1 MSLELV
7 SALAAVGTFVVI
19 AVTAIAA
26 FVQLRH
32 LRTSNQLAGL
42 LHTVNV
48 FEDKDFQVKL
58 TWLRDEFPAKM
69 KDPKF
74 IAELHYPGSL
84 SRTDHPELAIADLWE
99 QTGVYIKYGLVS
111 EDAFMDLVGGSV
123 LQLWNT
129 IADAIR
135 IRREVTS
142 DAAYENFEYVAARA
156 REWRRKHP
164 TSYPPHTPRL
174 IERAGT

>member
-1 MSLELV
+1 MTLELIN
-7 SALAAVGTFVVI
+7 ALAAVGTFLVI
-19 AVTAIAA
+19 AVSAIAA

-48 FEDKDFQVKL
+48 FEDKDFQSKL

-69 KDPKF
+69 KDAKF
-74 IAELHYPGSL
+74 LAELRYPGSL

-123 LQLWNT
+123 LQLWNAV
-129 IADAIR
+129 ADAIK

-156 REWRRKHP
+156 LEWRKRHL
-164 TSYPPHTPRL
+164 TNYPPNAPKLLPRS
-174 IERAGT
+174 GS